1 MPSDLPE
8 QLIRTL
14 NLRYRRARLA
24 RLRRRSPTCR
34 CHQQPA
40 AGSLDEELAGEV
52 PPRPARQPRN
62 LLLFHG
68 TTLGVARK
76 IQADQRMAAQTTYLT
91 MGWRNRD
98 LARVFAQRASRRRPR
113 DGGPALVV
121 ITVTPEAYERLRRER
136 LIRTI
141 GFDAEDRPELRS
153 RMQLVVEPGGIE
165 ILNRGAERFAVVPL
179 EGAS

>member
-1 MPSDLPE
+1 MRASASRSFGGRCRRALPSLPPSAPPAQPRSTSAEVFPMPSDLPE

-121 ITVTPEAYERLRRER
+121 ITVTPKAYE
-136 LIRTI
+136 
-141 GFDAEDRPELRS
+141 
-153 RMQLVVEPGGIE
+153 
-165 ILNRGAERFAVVPL
+165 
-179 EGAS
+179 

>member
-1 MPSDLPE
+1 MSSEIPE

-14 NLRYRRARLA
+14 DLRYRRARVA
-24 RLRRRSPTCR
+24 RQRRAAHGCGCR
-34 CHQQPA
+34 KRRAAEPGA
-40 AGSLDEELAGEV
+40 AGRLEREV
-52 PPRPARQPRN
+52 PGTTQGPRN

-68 TTLGVARK
+68 TTLAVARR
-76 IQADQRMAAQTTYLT
+76 IQSDQRMAPQTTFLAY
-91 MGWRNRD
+91 GWRNRD

-121 ITVTPEAYERLRRER
+121 ISVAPEAYERLRRER

-141 GFDAEDRPELRS
+141 AFDPEDQPALRN

-165 ILNRGAERFAVVPL
+165 ILNRGADRFAVVPL
-179 EGAS
+179 TTP